1 MSTGSVDYD
10 FGWSGK
16 RVPTILV
23 SPYLDKAVCSA
34 DFEHASIAG
43 TLKQLWGL
51 EASDGPDGFL
61 TERAQK
67 ANKLGDHL
75 VVRETPR
82 LDCPETLPR
91 SEYRKRPAVRAD
103 AMTDLMEAQLAAKL

>member
-1 MSTGSVDYD
+1 M
-10 FGWSGK
+10 
-16 RVPTILV
+16 PL
-23 SPYLDKAVCSA
+23 LAVCSA
-34 DFEHASIAG
+34 EFEHASIAA

-51 EASDGPDGFL
+51 EADGPDGFL

-103 AMTDLMEAQLAAKL
+103 AMTDLMEAQLAKL